1 MVQVQVTASLT
12 CVKQKTRSA
21 DFLLHFCLC
30 FQTSDRKRG
39 AVAYASQ
46 KPWML
51 NATVVE
57 NITFEMPMIKP
68 RSGHSYSGL
77 KTDGTMVTS

>member
-1 MVQVQVTASLT
+1 MLLKINSP
-12 CVKQKTRSA
+12 VKNLFITISIVRT
-21 DFLLHFCLC
+21 LLICEHFNI

-46 KPWML
+46 KPWLL
-51 NATVVE
+51 NASVVE

-68 RSGHSYSGL
+68 R
-77 KTDGTMVTS
+77 